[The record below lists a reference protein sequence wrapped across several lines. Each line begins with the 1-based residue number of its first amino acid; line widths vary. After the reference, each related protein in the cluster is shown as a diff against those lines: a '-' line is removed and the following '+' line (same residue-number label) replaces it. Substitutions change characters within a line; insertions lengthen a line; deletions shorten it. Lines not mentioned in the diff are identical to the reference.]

1 MNYWLIWT
9 VFSVVHSYISNKIK
23 VSVLWAVYLLISP
36 AAALLNFDHFKLSA
50 GSNITEFPEYEGKKL
65 FRTKCSTKT
74 SIVWIFSS
82 AISTKLIYQNIL
94 IDSYSELPT
103 TFQINGV
110 FSLWNSLLIR
120 HIYWM
125 LHVNFCI
132 VQMSIAIIN
141 AFICRLFIC
150 CARIVHWTRT
160 YTISQQKVVSF
171 AWALQMHL
179 HTKGVA
185 YRKLTFWYIHRHI
198 EINKVHFARTRHNT
212 HTHTPNV
219 TYLSIIYA

>member
-1 MNYWLIWT
+1 M
-9 VFSVVHSYISNKIK
+9 SC
-23 VSVLWAVYLLISP
+23 VLA
-36 AAALLNFDHFKLSA
+36 HFPGC
-50 GSNITEFPEYEGKKL
+50 GSIELWSFQTKCWKQYNWIPGIREKKL

-150 CARIVHWTRT
+150 CARIGLKRT
-160 YTISQQKVVSF
+160 HNSTTEGGFFCLLLKCICIQKES
-171 AWALQMHL
+171 
-179 HTKGVA
+179 HTG
-185 YRKLTFWYIHRHI
+185 
-198 EINKVHFARTRHNT
+198 N
-212 HTHTPNV
+212 
-219 TYLSIIYA
+219 

>member
-1 MNYWLIWT
+1 M
-9 VFSVVHSYISNKIK
+9 SC
-23 VSVLWAVYLLISP
+23 VLA
-36 AAALLNFDHFKLSA
+36 HFPGC
-50 GSNITEFPEYEGKKL
+50 GSIELWSFQTKCWKQYNWIPGIREKKL

-110 FSLWNSLLIR
+110 FSLWNSLSIR

-179 HTKGVA
+179 HTKGVT

-198 EINKVHFARTRHNT
+198 EINKVHFARTRHTT